1 MDAGDCAK
9 SSRLVAVGVFDP
21 NLYKS
26 GNQSVVKIVNL
37 VGFFID
43 EIDSDENVVG
53 HLTYYPAI
61 ADKKA
66 PAIPGQSSFL
76 KAAVLAR

>member
-1 MDAGDCAK
+1 MEQGECAK
-9 SSRLVAVGVFDP
+9 SSRLVAVGVFNP
-21 NLYKS
+21 LLYGDKS
-26 GNQSVVKIVNL
+26 DTVKIVNL
-37 VGFFID
+37 IGFYID
-43 EIDSDENVVG
+43 EIDSDNNVIG

-61 ADKKA
+61 ADRKA